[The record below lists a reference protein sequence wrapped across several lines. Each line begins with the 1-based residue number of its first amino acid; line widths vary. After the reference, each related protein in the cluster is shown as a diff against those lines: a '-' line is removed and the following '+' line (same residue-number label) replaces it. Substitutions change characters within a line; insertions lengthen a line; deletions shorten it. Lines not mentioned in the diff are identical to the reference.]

1 MGSVFSGAKI
11 RIMREKS
18 CVIFANGVSKS
29 VGRCWLMA
37 GGTALLGL
45 QFLLQLVLGLREKGV
60 SENQLTLW
68 LREHDLKFNDWLSD
82 LRIEEAKRIIR
93 QCPDWTN
100 ETIADACGFTDRI
113 AFQKKFKQKTGLTP
127 TEWLLGGSTCVASE
141 QDHVRLSSCFVSAM
155 V

>member
-1 MGSVFSGAKI
+1 
-11 RIMREKS
+11 
-18 CVIFANGVSKS
+18 
-29 VGRCWLMA
+29 MA

-60 SENQLTLW
+60 SENNLTLW
-68 LREHDLKFNDWLSD
+68 LREHDLKFNEWLSD

-127 TEWLLGGSTCVASE
+127 TEWLERGKRRSV
-141 QDHVRLSSCFVSAM
+141 LSSNSFYGKITGKLNAKTFFKTKEVTDNQSLPLFQRLCALSG
-155 V
+155 